1 MHFRLQPDRPIDI
14 LPDGTVYANVLW
26 YDDDADPEHD
36 APFLIDQVRLPYWF
50 LYQDDAAREA
60 YLLSAIAN
68 RAQELKRER
77 ERTTLLRQLSDHS
90 FVHELSRGVHRV
102 TSDGKVVVRRHAVSE
117 QIIQPGVPDAPPRD
131 TVDRT
136 KS

>member
-26 YDDDADPEHD
+26 YEDNADPERD

-50 LYQDDAAREA
+50 VYQDDAARQA

-77 ERTTLLRQLSDHS
+77 DRAELLQQLSGYS
-90 FVHELSRGVHRV
+90 FVHDLSRGTHRI
-102 TSDGKVVVRRHAVSE
+102 TPDGKVIVRRHAVTE
-117 QIIQPGVPDAPPRD
+117 TVVDPGEPDAVPRH
-131 TVDRT
+131 TRDR
-136 KS
+136 KKG

>member
-14 LPDGTVYANVLW
+14 LPDGTVYVNVAW
-26 YDDDADPEHD
+26 YEDDADPERD

-77 ERTTLLRQLSDHS
+77 ERSALLRQLSDDN
-90 FVHELSRGVHRV
+90 FVHQLTHGVHRI
-102 TSDGKVVVRRHAVSE
+102 TPDGKVIVRRHAVTE
-117 QIIQPGVPDAPPRD
+117 QVIEPGVIDAPHRD
-131 TVDRT
+131 PAHR
-136 KS
+136 KKG

>member
-14 LPDGTVYANVLW
+14 LPDGTVYANVAW
-26 YDDDADPEHD
+26 YEDDADPEHD
-36 APFLIDQVRLPYWF
+36 SPFLIDQVRLPYWF

-77 ERTTLLRQLSDHS
+77 ERSALLQQLSDNS
-90 FVHELSRGVHRV
+90 FVHQLTHGVHRI
-102 TSDGKVVVRRHAVSE
+102 TPDGKVIVRRHAVTE
-117 QIIQPGVPDAPPRD
+117 TVVQPGRPDAPPRD
-131 TVDRT
+131 TAGRKT
-136 KS
+136 G

>member
-1 MHFRLQPDRPIDI
+1 
-14 LPDGTVYANVLW
+14 VYANVLW
-26 YDDDADPEHD
+26 YEDDADPERD

-77 ERTTLLRQLSDHS
+77 ERAELLQQLSGHS
-90 FVHELSRGVHRV
+90 FVHDLSRGVHRI
-102 TSDGKVVVRRHAVSE
+102 TPDGKVIVRRHAVTE
-117 QIIQPGVPDAPPRD
+117 QVIQPGVPDALPRN
-131 TVDRT
+131 TVDRA
-136 KS
+136 KN

>member
-26 YDDDADPEHD
+26 YEDDADPERD

-77 ERTTLLRQLSDHS
+77 ERAELLQQLSGHS
-90 FVHELSRGVHRV
+90 FVHDLSRGVHRI
-102 TSDGKVVVRRHAVSE
+102 TPDGKVIVRRHAVTE
-117 QIIQPGVPDAPPRD
+117 QVIQPGVPDALPRN
-131 TVDRT
+131 TVDRA
-136 KS
+136 KN

>member
-14 LPDGTVYANVLW
+14 LPDGTVYANVAW
-26 YDDDADPEHD
+26 YEDGADPEHD

-77 ERTTLLRQLSDHS
+77 ERSALLQQLSSHN
-90 FVHELSRGVHRV
+90 FVHELSHGVHRI
-102 TSDGKVVVRRHAVSE
+102 TPDGKVIVRRHAVTE
-117 QIIQPGVPDAPPRD
+117 RVIDPGALDAPPRH
-131 TVDRT
+131 TADR
-136 KS
+136 KKG

>member
-1 MHFRLQPDRPIDI
+1 MHFRLQPDRPIDV
-14 LPDGTVYANVLW
+14 LPDGTVYANVVW
-26 YDDDADPEHD
+26 YEADADPEHD

-50 LYQDDAAREA
+50 LYHDEEARQA

-77 ERTTLLRQLSDHS
+77 ERAALLEQLSDNS

-102 TSDGKVVVRRHAVSE
+102 TPDGKVIVRRHAVTE
-117 QIIQPGVPDAPPRD
+117 KVIEPGAPDALPRH
-131 TVDRT
+131 TGHRKT
-136 KS
+136 R

>member
-26 YDDDADPEHD
+26 YEDDADPEHD

-68 RAQELKRER
+68 RAQEVKRER
-77 ERTTLLRQLSDHS
+77 ERTALLQQLSDNS
-90 FVHELSRGVHRV
+90 FVHELSRGAHRV
-102 TSDGKVVVRRHAVSE
+102 TPDGKVIVRRHAVTE
-117 QIIQPGVPDAPPRD
+117 TVIDPGGPHAPPRNPRD
-131 TVDRT
+131 RKTV
-136 KS
+136 